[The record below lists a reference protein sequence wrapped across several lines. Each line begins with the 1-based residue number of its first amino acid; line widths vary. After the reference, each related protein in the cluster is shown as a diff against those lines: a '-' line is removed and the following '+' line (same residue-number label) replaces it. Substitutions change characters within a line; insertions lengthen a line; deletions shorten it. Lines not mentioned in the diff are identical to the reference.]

1 MVYQP
6 IKIWGEKEDN
16 GSPVNLEGDIQYC
29 SKFKDTG
36 NLCGTTG
43 MVYGLRLNFFFP
55 SDIFFIY
62 NLSITVRKKKGI
74 SVDLILP

>member
-6 IKIWGEKEDN
+6 IKIWGEKGDN

-43 MVYGLRLNFFFP
+43 MVYGLRLVNHC
-55 SDIFFIY
+55 
-62 NLSITVRKKKGI
+62 KKKKNGI
-74 SVDLILP
+74 SVDLILPRGIKGLSSHQSN

>member
-1 MVYQP
+1 MMVYQP

-43 MVYGLRLNFFFP
+43 MVYSFEINFFFFP
-55 SDIFFIY
+55 LISFSFIICQS
-62 NLSITVRKKKGI
+62 L
-74 SVDLILP
+74 